1 MFKNILPKQINNN
14 YKGSKIAIYGFYP
27 IMAMWLFRSFTHFLS
42 ENAGLVK
49 IASINKLPIT
59 NNIDPNNLV
68 YLFASLWGASQLI
81 ITLLTILF
89 FFKYRSLL
97 PLLWLIVIFDIL
109 LRFISGFLHP
119 LTPEYYINVP
129 PGSLAQIPLLIYGI
143 LMFTISVSYTHLTLP
158 TICSV

>member
-129 PGSLAQIPLLIYGI
+129 LGSLAQIPLLIYGI
-143 LMFTISVSYTHLTLP
+143 LMFTIS
-158 TICSV
+158 IKKI

>member
-27 IMAMWLFRSFTHFLS
+27 IMVMWLFRSFTHFLS

-143 LMFTISVSYTHLTLP
+143 LMFIIS
-158 TICSV
+158 IKKI

>member
-1 MFKNILPKQINNN
+1 MFKSILPKQINNN

-109 LRFISGFLHP
+109 FRFISGFLHP

-143 LMFTISVSYTHLTLP
+143 LMFIIS
-158 TICSV
+158 IKKI

>member
-27 IMAMWLFRSFTHFLS
+27 IMVMWLFRSFTHFLS

-97 PLLWLIVIFDIL
+97 PMLWLIVIFDIL
-109 LRFISGFLHP
+109 LRFISGYLHP

-143 LMFTISVSYTHLTLP
+143 LMFTIS
-158 TICSV
+158 IKKI

>member
-109 LRFISGFLHP
+109 FRFISGFLHP

-143 LMFTISVSYTHLTLP
+143 LMFIIS
-158 TICSV
+158 IKKI

>member
-27 IMAMWLFRSFTHFLS
+27 IMVMWLFRSFTHFLS

-97 PLLWLIVIFDIL
+97 PMLWLIVIFDIL

-143 LMFTISVSYTHLTLP
+143 LMFTIS
-158 TICSV
+158 IKKI

>member
-97 PLLWLIVIFDIL
+97 PLLWLIMIFDIL

-143 LMFTISVSYTHLTLP
+143 LMLSLIH
-158 TICSV
+158 I

>member
-109 LRFISGFLHP
+109 FRFISGFLHP

-143 LMFTISVSYTHLTLP
+143 LMFTIS
-158 TICSV
+158 IKKI

>member
-68 YLFASLWGASQLI
+68 YLFAYFGA
-81 ITLLTILF
+81 
-89 FFKYRSLL
+89 
-97 PLLWLIVIFDIL
+97 
-109 LRFISGFLHP
+109 
-119 LTPEYYINVP
+119 
-129 PGSLAQIPLLIYGI
+129 
-143 LMFTISVSYTHLTLP
+143 HLN
-158 TICSV
+158 

>member
-27 IMAMWLFRSFTHFLS
+27 IMVMWLFRSFTHFLS

-143 LMFTISVSYTHLTLP
+143 LMFTIS
-158 TICSV
+158 IKKI

>member
-27 IMAMWLFRSFTHFLS
+27 IMVMWLFRSFTHFLS

-109 LRFISGFLHP
+109 FRFISGFLHP

-143 LMFTISVSYTHLTLP
+143 LMFIIS
-158 TICSV
+158 IKKI

>member
-49 IASINKLPIT
+49 IASINKLPKT

-129 PGSLAQIPLLIYGI
+129 PASLAQIPLLIYGI
-143 LMFTISVSYTHLTLP
+143 LMFTIS
-158 TICSV
+158 IKKI

>member
-97 PLLWLIVIFDIL
+97 PLLWLIMIFDIL

-143 LMFTISVSYTHLTLP
+143 LMFTIS
-158 TICSV
+158 IKKI

>member
-27 IMAMWLFRSFTHFLS
+27 IMVMWLFRSFTHFLS

-109 LRFISGFLHP
+109 FRFISGFLHP

-143 LMFTISVSYTHLTLP
+143 LMFTIS
-158 TICSV
+158 IKKI

>member
-1 MFKNILPKQINNN
+1 MFKSILPKQINNN

-27 IMAMWLFRSFTHFLS
+27 IMVMWLFRSFTHFLS

-109 LRFISGFLHP
+109 FRFISGFLHP

-143 LMFTISVSYTHLTLP
+143 LMFIIS
-158 TICSV
+158 IKKI

>member
-27 IMAMWLFRSFTHFLS
+27 IMVMWLFRSFTHFLS

-143 LMFTISVSYTHLTLP
+143 IMFIIS
-158 TICSV
+158 IKKI